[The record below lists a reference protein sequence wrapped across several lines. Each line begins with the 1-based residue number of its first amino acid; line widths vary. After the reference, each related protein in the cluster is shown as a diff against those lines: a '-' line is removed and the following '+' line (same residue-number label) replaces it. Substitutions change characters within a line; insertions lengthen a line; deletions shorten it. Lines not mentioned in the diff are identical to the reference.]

1 VARPIVFW
9 VRCRNRQTTPQ
20 ITLWPVP
27 DNATTYRLYVRHVRQ
42 PQDGS
47 TAGGLNVEIPY
58 RFDDAFT
65 VGLAARL
72 AKYYRP
78 ELRALLKQD
87 AMEAYGTAA
96 RRLGVPIMISP
107 GLQSYFR

>member
-1 VARPIVFW
+1 
-9 VRCRNRQTTPQ
+9 
-20 ITLWPVP
+20 
-27 DNATTYRLYVRHVRQ
+27 VRQ
-42 PQDGS
+42 PQNGS

-87 AMEAYGTAA
+87 SMEAYGTAA
-96 RRLGVPIMISP
+96 NQDQEASGVPIMISP

>member
-1 VARPIVFW
+1 
-9 VRCRNRQTTPQ
+9 
-20 ITLWPVP
+20 
-27 DNATTYRLYVRHVRQ
+27 VRQ

-47 TAGGLNVEIPY
+47 IAGGLNVEIPCPFY
-58 RFDDAFT
+58 DAFT

-87 AMEAYGTAA
+87 AREAYGTAA
-96 RRLGVPIMISP
+96 NQDQEDSGVPGAGIIMS
-107 GLQSYFR
+107 LLLFARS

>member
-1 VARPIVFW
+1 
-9 VRCRNRQTTPQ
+9 
-20 ITLWPVP
+20 
-27 DNATTYRLYVRHVRQ
+27 VRQ

-96 RRLGVPIMISP
+96 RRAHHDLAWLAELLPMRDITITAGLILGPALLLVSAPT
-107 GLQSYFR
+107 R